1 MGILKA
7 LGKAKE
13 WATEIFYIGKEKL
26 KNARVWI
33 KNELTKFFKK
43 ALDMMNIVIDK
54 IASKVRGV
62 VLGASHFFRKVGNK
76 YQEGTKNYS
85 LEEEL
90 GEWNETTVTKEIEL
104 ENVPPKYR
112 TLDDEFEVD
121 DTRELDEALAC

>member
-1 MGILKA
+1 MEIFKA
-7 LGKAKE
+7 LGKAIE
-13 WATEIFYIGKEKL
+13 WAKEKYYIGKEKL
-26 KNARVWI
+26 KNATVWI
-33 KNELTKFFKK
+33 KNELTKFFER
-43 ALDMMNIVIDK
+43 ALNMMNIVIDK